1 MVIIDNKGII
11 RDIKNKHFPE
21 IISHR
26 FPKEK
31 ARTIRREATAQLVKY
46 ARDHGAK
53 YYVVE
58 RLSRPKPKG
67 SKSAKRKQSK
77 MALREFIQQMEVLVP
92 KVGGILIKVNPAYSS
107 VSARIIAE
115 DLGLDIHTASAYII
129 ALRGLKR
136 YRKLQ
141 NDTDS
146 RN

>member
-1 MVIIDNKGII
+1 MDFLRKKLG
-11 RDIKNKHFPE
+11 RLGGKLLPSSLSTLE
-21 IISHR
+21 ITER
-26 FPKEK
+26 
-31 ARTIRREATAQLVKY
+31 
-46 ARDHGAK
+46 K

>member
-1 MVIIDNKGII
+1 
-11 RDIKNKHFPE
+11 
-21 IISHR
+21 
-26 FPKEK
+26 
-31 ARTIRREATAQLVKY
+31 
-46 ARDHGAK
+46 
-53 YYVVE
+53 
-58 RLSRPKPKG
+58 
-67 SKSAKRKQSK
+67 
-77 MALREFIQQMEVLVP
+77 MEVLVP